1 MLLID
6 GDLRR
11 QRLSGYFNRAAGMG
25 LSEMLGG
32 RIDANQ
38 AVVPTGVSNLWIVP
52 AGNFGATPAEL
63 LMNTRFRQA
72 LDTYARTYDLVI
84 IDTPPVLDHN
94 DAMAVSA
101 LAAATVMVLRAGAH
115 TEEQIVDAVKR
126 LKRAGGNV
134 VGASST
140 PWSAK
145 PCRSPTA

>member
-1 MLLID
+1 
-6 GDLRR
+6 
-11 QRLSGYFNRAAGMG
+11 
-25 LSEMLGG
+25 MLGG

-101 LAAATVMVLRAGAH
+101 LAAATVMVLRTGAH

-134 VGASST
+134 VGGILNTVVGDAVPQSDSLSDT
-140 PWSAK
+140 LARAAGQPA
-145 PCRSPTA
+145 